1 MGSVN
6 MKLLIIVLALLPISI
21 ALPFQPLAIEGIAET
36 ELEAIGRDDDYSPS
50 WDEYYDDEELELDD
64 YEQEMYNN
72 AMQDAEL
79 GATGRDD
86 DDDYYDYEEELELDD
101 DEQEMYDEAMQ
112 DA

>member
-1 MGSVN
+1 
-6 MKLLIIVLALLPISI
+6 MKLLIVVLALLPISL
-21 ALPFQPLAIEGIAET
+21 ALPFQPET
-36 ELEAIGRDDDYSPS
+36 EVEAIGRDDDDYNPS
-50 WDEYYDDEELELDD
+50 WDDYYDDEELDEELELDD

-86 DDDYYDYEEELELDD
+86 DDDDDYYDYEEELELDD

>member
-1 MGSVN
+1 
-6 MKLLIIVLALLPISI
+6 MKLLIIVLALLPISM

-50 WDEYYDDEELELDD
+50 WDEYYDDEELDEELELDD

-79 GATGRDD
+79 GATGRDDD